1 MSVNSADPIAACVRG
16 GDQAIFADAG
26 PGKTKLTVLE
36 RVTKSTEKA
45 AFALAG
51 MEEGFRQTLGKLDAY
66 LAKH

>member
-36 RVTKSTEKA
+36 RVTKSTE
-45 AFALAG
+45 
-51 MEEGFRQTLGKLDAY
+51 
-66 LAKH
+66 